1 MIISWLFHCI
11 FWMIST
17 ISSPFLDPQGWPLSG
32 PRLLRTPTPWRPSL
46 IHAASIFTRSYRVRK
61 LERVITE
68 KMTMMW
74 LFLIILDEFW
84 MLGMDIGWI
93 LGGHGMCGGFLKD
106 LKGSKKEA
114 DVWKLAMACFDTWT
128 HWGALGPTIFVFSP
142 EEINLQNIILDRM
155 KMYVNMHTWKNIST
169 QVVGILRWA
178 MGLVKWLES
187 SLLSIL

>member
-1 MIISWLFHCI
+1 MVILDISWLNDYFMVI
-11 FWMIST
+11 SLYFWMIST

-106 LKGSKKEA
+106 LKGSKR
-114 DVWKLAMACFDTWT
+114 KLMCGSWPWPVLT
-128 HWGALGPTIFVFSP
+128 LG
-142 EEINLQNIILDRM
+142 
-155 KMYVNMHTWKNIST
+155 HTGEHLGQRFLFFLLKKST
-169 QVVGILRWA
+169 CKHHSR
-178 MGLVKWLES
+178 
-187 SLLSIL
+187 